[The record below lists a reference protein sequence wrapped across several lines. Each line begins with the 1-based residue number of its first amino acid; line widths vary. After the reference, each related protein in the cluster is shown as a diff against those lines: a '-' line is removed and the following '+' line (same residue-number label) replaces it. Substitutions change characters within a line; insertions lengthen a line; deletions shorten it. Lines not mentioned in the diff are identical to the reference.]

1 VYTCGDPSVD
11 HAVEG
16 GHGKRGGVSWWPQVV
31 SRERLTLTVISPIQ
45 LQTTGSNMTII
56 HFRAHARRRSWCHR
70 ADLCHRRHD
79 VPDRQRGASTSCHG
93 DTHGEDDALVWL
105 DQYDYEL
112 ETDYAQSDPVK
123 AGPDGQGD
131 YRPHG

>member
-1 VYTCGDPSVD
+1 MLAGALGAT
-11 HAVEG
+11 A
-16 GHGKRGGVSWWPQVV
+16 
-31 SRERLTLTVISPIQ
+31 LTFVTVGTMSLT
-45 LQTTGSNMTII
+45 
-56 HFRAHARRRSWCHR
+56 
-70 ADLCHRRHD
+70 
-79 VPDRQRGASTSCHG
+79 ASAAPCTSCHG